1 MTNRRAPSRATDCI
15 SSGVAAEDGS
25 ISMIKP
31 EPMMK
36 SKKFSAPVEQ
46 EQEEQEVE
54 QEQGADDAAEE
65 DAEADGG
72 GEEDASAGDEV
83 EEEEV

>member
-46 EQEEQEVE
+46 EEQEVE